1 MNLKL
6 RPAAFAIGRLRARP
20 GSQICLSI
28 NRAEGNL
35 EIHVP
40 LRVAHSNFADVLS
53 AVVLIVEGLDACWE
67 TRAVEM
73 PEGLRLG
80 PVVVFLFPNAR
91 RQGVS
96 DETDEIPK

>member
-53 AVVLIVEGLDACWE
+53 LLSAVVLILEGLD
-67 TRAVEM
+67 V
-73 PEGLRLG
+73 GRLG
-80 PVVVFLFPNAR
+80 PWRCLRA
-91 RQGVS
+91 
-96 DETDEIPK
+96 